1 MKVLWSV
8 HTSDGGRHFNEDAY
22 YADSEKGVF
31 IVADGMG
38 GPHCGDSAAKHSCF
52 YISEFLESISLNQEA
67 TWAYER
73 KEELSY
79 LENVLRI
86 SFLIT
91 NERLYSQA
99 LDEFQKEVMGTQ
111 LVAAFLSGKKLV
123 FGSVGCARA
132 YMFRGDYL
140 QQLTEDASYAKYK
153 KIVPARVEKNMPL
166 EVLGL
171 QEKLNFV
178 SLQEKSCKPGDKYLL
193 ISDGISSVLKNE
205 EIQKIMSRKTND
217 LHSLCEE
224 LIDIALSRNCLD
236 NATALVLEIPSEE

>member
-1 MKVLWSV
+1 MKILWAV

-22 YADSEKGVF
+22 YADSEKGIF

-38 GPHCGDSAAKHSCF
+38 GPNRGDIAAKHTCF
-52 YISEFLESISLNQEA
+52 YVSEFLESISLNQEA
-67 TWAYER
+67 TWPYER
-73 KEELSY
+73 KEELSH

-91 NERLYSQA
+91 NERLFQES
-99 LDEFQKEVMGTQ
+99 LDQFQKEVMGTE
-111 LVAAFLSGKKLV
+111 LVAAFLTGKKLV
-123 FGSVGCARA
+123 FGSVGCTRA
-132 YMFRGDYL
+132 YLFRDDYL

-153 KIVPARVEKNMPL
+153 KIVPARMEKNMPL

-178 SLQEKSCKPGDKYLL
+178 STQEKSCKQGDKYLL
-193 ISDGISSVLKNE
+193 VSNGVSGVLKNE

-224 LIDIALSRNCLD
+224 LCDLAQSRNCLD
-236 NATALVLEIPSEE
+236 NITALVLEIPEE